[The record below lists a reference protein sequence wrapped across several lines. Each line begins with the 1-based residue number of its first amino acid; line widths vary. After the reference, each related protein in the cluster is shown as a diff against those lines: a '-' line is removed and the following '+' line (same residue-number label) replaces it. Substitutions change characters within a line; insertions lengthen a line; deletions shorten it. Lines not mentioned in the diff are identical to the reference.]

1 MHSWFVPI
9 PNDIDYSILEIAMIA
24 LLLLKVLSLKV
35 LGVISKCL
43 STESQSLTSKDRV
56 GLAQSVACPPLAR

>member
-9 PNDIDYSILEIAMIA
+9 PNDIDYSILKIAMIA
-24 LLLLKVLSLKV
+24 LLSLKV

-56 GLAQSVACPPLAR
+56 WLAQSVACPPLAR